1 MENAINKST
10 LRNLSALVDFGN
22 LINSSL
28 DTKFILNNLLLTCFG
43 KFHTTKGL
51 FATCYNNKLQFS
63 ISKGLGGNYK
73 EEFPETEIDDYLN
86 STNLKEY
93 LIKNKLVHSQEV
105 YSANKLIGVLFL
117 GERLSGDKYFDEDIK
132 FLQTFLN
139 ITATALENSISIT
152 QLKEVNRNLDNKV
165 HQLSSLFDL
174 SKEFGGILEIPLV
187 SKLLGFSIIGQL
199 LVTKYA
205 IIIFRDNKHEIIE
218 SRFDIEVLEQIIT
231 LLKAEDITKPVI
243 CNSKLNASQHLLFS
257 MGIELIV
264 PMQIK
269 QKTKG
274 LILLGRRNTG
284 ESFTKSDIEFVSSVG
299 GLAIISIENSILFK
313 ETLEKQKLEKD
324 LEIAKKIQRNL
335 LPNKLP
341 KMNNFE
347 IAAFNNAAKQVGGDY
362 YDAIKLAD
370 GRILIAIADVSGK
383 GVQAALLMANLQAF
397 LQAISK
403 QNKELIEASN
413 LLNDLVSENT
423 SDGRFITFFW
433 GILNDEN
440 LQFESVNMGHNP
452 PLIIRNGEIIKLRI
466 GGMLMGVMPTIT
478 PYKKE
483 TTQLVKNDL
492 LILFTDGITEAMD
505 EKQNEFSDEKLEELS
520 LKLKSNSAENS
531 LNKILNEVNKHTK
544 GTEQSDDITCIV
556 IKVKWEILNRLENI
570 FPKYRSKIIA
580 PLVLLLSVLVLIQ
593 FYFIFEI
600 TPQPNDECLWIEQ
613 EVSKDSIGYFF
624 DEVKF
629 NGVTWNAGIRDGD
642 QLLKISNK
650 PIRTLSEASYILN
663 SMSIADS
670 AIYTV
675 SRDGEIFETKVE
687 VKKLIQFGGLSFAL
701 LGLIWLIV
709 GFIVIKSK
717 ENGETHIIF
726 FGIGIAFV
734 FFASFNLLIS
744 SNIKN
749 PLFNIPI
756 LIQIV
761 DHLWTIGILFLPFL
775 IVKFFWIFPNKIE
788 RYNKVWLNKALYAI
802 PSFMF
807 AILVYVKYKFVY
819 PGAIN
824 SIYFYSIISAT
835 SIILVFVAAVIG
847 FISLFS
853 NYLRIE
859 NKKDRKPI
867 FLILVAYAIGILAAI
882 YSFILVKTGSPAMMY
897 NQPEFFMPI
906 ILVALLP
913 IAFAYSIFKYSLLD
927 VSDVV
932 KTTLLYGLAT
942 VSIAATYFL
951 VIYLLGQTLS
961 TAIGTE
967 YQGLIAGIIFVAF
980 AIIFQSTK
988 DKFQNLIIKKF
999 YPEQFAY
1006 QQVLIKFSNDV
1017 LTIFGL
1023 ENILKSTTNTFVESL
1038 KLAVFGIA
1046 LKSNNSQNYELKESV
1061 GINQD
1066 TFKLNS
1072 NESELLKYLLD
1083 KKTAKQPVV
1092 IEDSEFNA
1100 ICPNSANIL
1109 IEHGIYTVIPLI
1121 IKNKIIGL
1129 LLFGL
1134 KYSGSRFAGKDIE
1147 LLTATAN
1154 QTAVA
1159 IENAR
1164 LYESEREKLIIDNDL
1179 ENARKIQKSLL
1190 PASIPKIKGL
1200 DINGAM
1206 ISAMQVG
1213 GDYFDVIKVS
1223 DSKVFVIVGDVS
1235 GKGLAAS
1242 FYMSKLQTMVR
1253 LYCNET
1259 NTPYNV
1265 LSKINFRIYKE
1276 MEKNWFITATV
1287 ALFDI
1292 ESKSV
1297 KICRAGHT
1305 STVLVNNGNLTEIT
1319 PSGIGLGLEEG
1330 KIFDK
1335 NLQEIELQFDE
1346 KSLFTFYSDG
1356 VTEAMNSKNEMFGVA
1371 KLNQLLLS
1379 KYELSANLIKDE
1391 LLEELKHHRKNYPQN
1406 DDITFVLVKI
1416 I

>member
-1 MENAINKST
+1 M
-10 LRNLSALVDFGN
+10 
-22 LINSSL
+22 
-28 DTKFILNNLLLTCFG
+28 
-43 KFHTTKGL
+43 
-51 FATCYNNKLQFS
+51 
-63 ISKGLGGNYK
+63 
-73 EEFPETEIDDYLN
+73 
-86 STNLKEY
+86 
-93 LIKNKLVHSQEV
+93 
-105 YSANKLIGVLFL
+105 
-117 GERLSGDKYFDEDIK
+117 
-132 FLQTFLN
+132 
-139 ITATALENSISIT
+139 
-152 QLKEVNRNLDNKV
+152 
-165 HQLSSLFDL
+165 
-174 SKEFGGILEIPLV
+174 
-187 SKLLGFSIIGQL
+187 
-199 LVTKYA
+199 
-205 IIIFRDNKHEIIE
+205 
-218 SRFDIEVLEQIIT
+218 EQI
-231 LLKAEDITKPVI
+231 E
-243 CNSKLNASQHLLFS
+243 N
-257 MGIELIV
+257 
-264 PMQIK
+264 
-269 QKTKG
+269 
-274 LILLGRRNTG
+274 
-284 ESFTKSDIEFVSSVG
+284 
-299 GLAIISIENSILFK
+299 IIS
-313 ETLEKQKLEKD
+313 
-324 LEIAKKIQRNL
+324 
-335 LPNKLP
+335 
-341 KMNNFE
+341 
-347 IAAFNNAAKQVGGDY
+347 
-362 YDAIKLAD
+362 
-370 GRILIAIADVSGK
+370 
-383 GVQAALLMANLQAF
+383 
-397 LQAISK
+397 
-403 QNKELIEASN
+403 
-413 LLNDLVSENT
+413 
-423 SDGRFITFFW
+423 
-433 GILNDEN
+433 
-440 LQFESVNMGHNP
+440 
-452 PLIIRNGEIIKLRI
+452 
-466 GGMLMGVMPTIT
+466 
-478 PYKKE
+478 
-483 TTQLVKNDL
+483 
-492 LILFTDGITEAMD
+492 
-505 EKQNEFSDEKLEELS
+505 
-520 LKLKSNSAENS
+520 
-531 LNKILNEVNKHTK
+531 
-544 GTEQSDDITCIV
+544 
-556 IKVKWEILNRLENI
+556 
-570 FPKYRSKIIA
+570 KYRSKIIA

-642 QLLKISNK
+642 QLLQINNK
-650 PIRTLSEASYILN
+650 PIRKLFEASFILN
-663 SMSIADS
+663 KMSVGDS
-670 AIYTV
+670 AVYTV
-675 SRDGEIFETKVE
+675 SRGDVVFEAKVE
-687 VKKLIQFGGLSFAL
+687 VKKLIQFGGFAFAL

-717 ENGETHIIF
+717 ENGESHIF
-726 FGIGIAFV
+726 FYRIGIAFV
-734 FFASFNLLIS
+734 LFASFNLLVS
-744 SNIKN
+744 TNIKN
-749 PLFNIPI
+749 PLFNSSA

-788 RYNKVWLNKALYAI
+788 LYNKEWINKAIYSI
-802 PSFMF
+802 PAFLF
-807 AILVYVKYKFVY
+807 ATLVFVKYKYVY
-819 PGAIN
+819 PGVIN
-824 SIYFYSIISAT
+824 SFNFYSILFAFSVVA
-835 SIILVFVAAVIG
+835 VFIAAFIG
-847 FISLFS
+847 FISLFV
-853 NYLRIE
+853 NYLKLE

-867 FLILVAYAIGILAAI
+867 FLILVAYGIGILAAI
-882 YSFILVKTGSPAMMY
+882 YSFVLSQTISPAMVY

-1017 LTIFGL
+1017 ATIFGL

-1061 GINQD
+1061 GINQE
-1066 TFKLNS
+1066 TFKLDS

-1083 KKTAKQPVV
+1083 KKEAKQPLV
-1092 IEDSEFNA
+1092 IEDSDFQ
-1100 ICPNSANIL
+1100 IVCPKSADIL

-1164 LYESEREKLIIDNDL
+1164 LYESEREKLIIDIDL
-1179 ENARKIQKSLL
+1179 ENARRIQNSLI
-1190 PASIPKIKGL
+1190 PTSIPQISGL
-1200 DINGAM
+1200 EISGKM

-1223 DSKVFVIVGDVS
+1223 DSKAFVIVGDVS

-1253 LYCNET
+1253 LYCNEI

-1287 ALFDI
+1287 ALFNM
-1292 ESKSV
+1292 ETKSV

-1335 NLQEIELQFDE
+1335 NLQEIELSFNE

-1356 VTEAMNSKNEMFGVA
+1356 VTEAMNNKNEMFGSK
-1371 KLNQLLLS
+1371 KLNEFLINKSALS
-1379 KYELSANLIKDE
+1379 TSAIQEELIK
-1391 LLEELKHHRKNYPQN
+1391 ELKHHRKNHPQN
-1406 DDITFVLVKI
+1406 DDITFVLVKTL
-1416 I
+1416 

>member
-1 MENAINKST
+1 M
-10 LRNLSALVDFGN
+10 
-22 LINSSL
+22 
-28 DTKFILNNLLLTCFG
+28 
-43 KFHTTKGL
+43 
-51 FATCYNNKLQFS
+51 
-63 ISKGLGGNYK
+63 
-73 EEFPETEIDDYLN
+73 
-86 STNLKEY
+86 
-93 LIKNKLVHSQEV
+93 
-105 YSANKLIGVLFL
+105 
-117 GERLSGDKYFDEDIK
+117 
-132 FLQTFLN
+132 
-139 ITATALENSISIT
+139 
-152 QLKEVNRNLDNKV
+152 
-165 HQLSSLFDL
+165 
-174 SKEFGGILEIPLV
+174 
-187 SKLLGFSIIGQL
+187 
-199 LVTKYA
+199 
-205 IIIFRDNKHEIIE
+205 
-218 SRFDIEVLEQIIT
+218 EQI
-231 LLKAEDITKPVI
+231 
-243 CNSKLNASQHLLFS
+243 
-257 MGIELIV
+257 
-264 PMQIK
+264 
-269 QKTKG
+269 
-274 LILLGRRNTG
+274 
-284 ESFTKSDIEFVSSVG
+284 
-299 GLAIISIENSILFK
+299 
-313 ETLEKQKLEKD
+313 
-324 LEIAKKIQRNL
+324 
-335 LPNKLP
+335 
-341 KMNNFE
+341 
-347 IAAFNNAAKQVGGDY
+347 
-362 YDAIKLAD
+362 
-370 GRILIAIADVSGK
+370 
-383 GVQAALLMANLQAF
+383 
-397 LQAISK
+397 
-403 QNKELIEASN
+403 
-413 LLNDLVSENT
+413 
-423 SDGRFITFFW
+423 
-433 GILNDEN
+433 
-440 LQFESVNMGHNP
+440 
-452 PLIIRNGEIIKLRI
+452 
-466 GGMLMGVMPTIT
+466 
-478 PYKKE
+478 
-483 TTQLVKNDL
+483 
-492 LILFTDGITEAMD
+492 
-505 EKQNEFSDEKLEELS
+505 
-520 LKLKSNSAENS
+520 
-531 LNKILNEVNKHTK
+531 
-544 GTEQSDDITCIV
+544 
-556 IKVKWEILNRLENI
+556 ENI
-570 FPKYRSKIIA
+570 LSKYRSKIIA

-600 TPQPNDECLWIEQ
+600 TPQPNDECLWEEQ

-624 DEVKF
+624 NEVKF
-629 NGVTWNAGIRDGD
+629 NGVTWDAGIRDGD
-642 QLLKISNK
+642 QLLQINNK
-650 PIRTLSEASYILN
+650 PIRKLFEASLILN
-663 SMSIADS
+663 KMSVGDTAV
-670 AIYTV
+670 YTV
-675 SRDGEIFETKVE
+675 SRDGEVFETKVE
-687 VKKLIQFGGLSFAL
+687 VKKLIQFGGFSFAL

-717 ENGETHIIF
+717 ENGEAQIVF
-726 FGIGIAFV
+726 FRIGISFV
-734 FFASFNLLIS
+734 LFASFNLLVS
-744 SNIKN
+744 TNIRN
-749 PLFNIPI
+749 PLFDMPSV
-756 LIQIV
+756 IQIV
-761 DHLWTIGILFLPFL
+761 DHIWTLGSLFLPFL

-788 RYNKVWLNKALYAI
+788 KFNKEWINKAIYAI
-802 PSFMF
+802 PALLF
-807 AILVYVKYKFVY
+807 AILVVVKYKFVY
-819 PGAIN
+819 PGMIN
-824 SIYFYSIISAT
+824 SIFFYSIVSAL
-835 SIILVFVAAVIG
+835 SIIIVFVAAFIG
-847 FISLFS
+847 FISLFV
-853 NYLRIE
+853 NYLKIE

-867 FLILVAYAIGILAAI
+867 FLILVAYAIGIIAAI
-882 YSFILVKTGSPAMMY
+882 YSFVLARTISPAMVY

-1023 ENILKSTTNTFVESL
+1023 ENILKSTTNTFIESL

-1061 GINQD
+1061 GINQA

-1083 KKTAKQPVV
+1083 KKLAKQPVV
-1092 IEDSEFNA
+1092 IEDSEFQA
-1100 ICPNSANIL
+1100 ICPNSANVL

-1164 LYESEREKLIIDNDL
+1164 LYESEREKLILDNDL

-1200 DINGAM
+1200 DISGTM

-1259 NTPYNV
+1259 NTPFSV
-1265 LSKINFRIYKE
+1265 LSKINFRIFKE

-1287 ALFDI
+1287 ALFDM

-1335 NLQEIELQFDE
+1335 NLQEIELYFDE

-1356 VTEAMNSKNEMFGVA
+1356 VTEAMNSKNEMFGSK
-1371 KLNQLLLS
+1371 KLN
-1379 KYELSANLIKDE
+1379 EFLINKSVFSTSTIQEE
-1391 LLEELKHHRKNYPQN
+1391 LLEELKHHRKNHPQN
-1406 DDITFVLVKI
+1406 DDITFVLVKVG
-1416 I
+1416 